1 MFYLALTC
9 GWRDDQVAGGAR
21 MVGFVED
28 VGRCHGVAHP
38 MQMSLAILDGRTLYA
53 FRYSS
58 EGKSRTLFY
67 SASIKTLRQHFPNVD
82 RFSDDARA
90 VVSEPLGNIE
100 DAGRVWVE
108 IPEASTVVVAAGD
121 VNVVPLRP
129 RAPA

>member
-1 MFYLALTC
+1 
-9 GWRDDQVAGGAR
+9 
-21 MVGFVED
+21 
-28 VGRCHGVAHP
+28 VGRRHGVAHP

-90 VVSEPLGNIE
+90 VVSEPLGAAE
-100 DAGRVWVE
+100 DDSRVWVE
-108 IPEASTVVVAAGD
+108 IPESSTVVVAAGE